1 MEIDMAPLR
10 NIVARLAAKQTL
22 VMNITFTET
31 AEEYKRALHF
41 GLKSD
46 IDSC

>member
-1 MEIDMAPLR
+1 MAPLR

-22 VMNITFTET
+22 VMNTFTET